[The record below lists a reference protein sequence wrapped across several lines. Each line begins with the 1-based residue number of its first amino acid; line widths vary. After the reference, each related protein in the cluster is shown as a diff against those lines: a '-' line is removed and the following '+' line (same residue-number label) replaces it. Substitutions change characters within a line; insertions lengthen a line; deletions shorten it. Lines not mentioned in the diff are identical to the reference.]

1 MKTIKLIILIILINT
16 GIVSYGQNNAMLII
30 VVDSIK
36 TTQGDIFA
44 AIFKN
49 QDDFKADHAF
59 QREKGV
65 VSKDSSTINFHLP
78 RDSAYMIAVFQDMN
92 GNRKLDT
99 RGAMKVPDEPIG
111 FSNNKLARFG
121 PPSFKE
127 TSITLHNDTTI
138 FIHIIS
144 SRKEFFK
151 KVE

>member
-1 MKTIKLIILIILINT
+1 MKTTKLILLFLLINT
-16 GIVSYGQNNAMLII
+16 GIVSYGQNNATLTV

-36 TTQGDIFA
+36 TTKGDIFVA
-44 AIFKN
+44 VFKT

-65 VSKDSSTINFHLP
+65 VSGNSSTINFKLP
-78 RDSAYMIAVFQDMN
+78 NNNTYTVAVFQDLN
-92 GNRKLDT
+92 GNSKLDT

-121 PPSFKE
+121 PPPFKE
-127 TSITLHNDTTI
+127 TSFTLHNDTTI

-151 KVE
+151 RVE